1 MQDVRQFRVEEQV
14 GLIIAVALHALL
26 AAAFLLQPVREEVFP
41 TPQRMTVSLATEVGL
56 ESTAPEPVAESQ
68 AAVAPVL
75 SDTPAPVQE
84 PVQAPIAAPVEP
96 QQSQPAPQP
105 TRATPQRPRPQT
117 RPSPRPTRQA
127 SNNTPRR
134 RPDARPAPKRPA
146 PRATPT
152 QRSGGSRIGDDFLP
166 GAGSSTTTSETRVPA
181 SQIGASAK
189 ASIVQAISRQL
200 KPHWDAPSGVDAER
214 LVTILAFE
222 LNEDGSLK
230 GRPRVVLQTG
240 DNASNAPQKD
250 IHAERAIAAVR
261 RAAPFDLPSEYYNAW
276 KSIRGARFDRNLSR

>member
-1 MQDVRQFRVEEQV
+1 MQDVRQFRAEEQV

-75 SDTPAPVQE
+75 SDTPAPVAE
-84 PVQAPIAAPVEP
+84 PVEAPIAVPVEP
-96 QQSQPAPQP
+96 QQARPAPQP
-105 TRATPQRPRPQT
+105 TRAAQPRPQT

-134 RPDARPAPKRPA
+134 RPDARPTPKRPA

-166 GAGSSTTTSETRVPA
+166 GADSSTTTRETRIPA

-222 LNEDGSLK
+222 LNENGSLK
-230 GRPRVVLQTG
+230 GRPRVVRQTG
-240 DNASNAPQKD
+240 VNASNAPQKD

-261 RAAPFDLPSEYYNAW
+261 KAAPFDLPSEYYNAW